1 MQSFWEPAL
10 PRVQIWRTVLGFALL
25 IGIFFAATA
34 GVFQLGAYVTGAP
47 PRELVSALTPQST
60 LLFFLTFIGFHLG
73 LLIVL
78 PLLHKRWYPSLFGP
92 SRRINMAHFGW
103 GVLATV
109 ALATFLYAFMYVDR
123 QFLDEEFRPRIVAVR
138 PLSEWLVWLLPALA
152 VIFLQTFAEEA
163 VFRGYLLQQLRGRF
177 RSPLIWAVLPSLI
190 FGLLHF
196 DPGTY
201 GYVNAG
207 AYVINTTTT
216 GVLLCLI
223 TIRTGNIGAAAG
235 LHFGNNAALI
245 FIGIKGN
252 LEGFSLFAVE
262 MGLESGYTAWS
273 ILSQTGFT
281 LVLFAIW
288 WRWMNRRDAIAKP
301 ALAA

>member
-10 PRVQIWRTVLGFALL
+10 PRVQVWRTVIGFALL
-25 IGIFFAATA
+25 IGIFFGATA
-34 GVFQLGAYVTGAP
+34 AVFQIGAYVVDAT

-60 LLFFLTFIGFHLG
+60 MMFFLTFIGFHIG
-73 LLIVL
+73 LLLVL

-92 SRRINMAHFGW
+92 SRRIDMRHFGW
-103 GVLATV
+103 GVLVTAG
-109 ALATFLYAFMYVDR
+109 LATFLYGFMYIDR
-123 QFLDEEFRPRIVAVR
+123 VFIAEEYRPSIVQIR
-138 PLSEWLVWLLPALA
+138 PFAEWIVWLLPALG

-177 RSPLIWAVLPSLI
+177 RSPIIWAVLPSLI

-201 GYVNAG
+201 GVWNAV
-207 AYVINTTTT
+207 AYVVNTTTT
-216 GVLLCLI
+216 GILLCLI

-235 LHFGNNAALI
+235 LHFGNNAALV
-245 FIGIKGN
+245 FVGIKGN
-252 LEGFSLFAVE
+252 LEGFSFFAVE

-281 LVLFAIW
+281 LILFALW